1 MAEGGYDP
9 TTENKTPLEDHGID
23 HDDDYDDADITSE
36 EEREWHSTPGA
47 TSTPYRPGDAYHPG
61 EEHEMTHMPQEQSG
75 MVQGPGEPAWN
86 SLTFIYP
93 DASATDL
100 EAYMDPKSKRLMV
113 RMKGVGKKAY
123 PLYTTQRGTN
133 TQQLNP
139 NLTQE
144 IRKALGES
152 TLDQAAALQR
162 ERNENIQRIAQLT
175 NTKNQL
181 NARAEMV
188 EELEKDLERLRTRI
202 RSFEEEIRWIED
214 NAGPLD
220 EERIQR
226 LKDEKA
232 LLEEE
237 HQRVREQY
245 DQAYAQGQRVLHIQ
259 REIRTLRN
267 NNEAQFL
274 PDSLETI
281 SYSFR
286 ASFKPVGRCKG
297 KSA

>member
-1 MAEGGYDP
+1 
-9 TTENKTPLEDHGID
+9 
-23 HDDDYDDADITSE
+23 
-36 EEREWHSTPGA
+36 
-47 TSTPYRPGDAYHPG
+47 
-61 EEHEMTHMPQEQSG
+61 MPQEQSG

-162 ERNENIQRIAQLT
+162 ERDTNIQRIEQLT
-175 NTKNQL
+175 NTKDQL
-181 NARAEMV
+181 NAKAEEV
-188 EELEKDLERLRTRI
+188 EELKKDLERLRTRI
-202 RSFEEEIRWIED
+202 RAFEEEIRWIED
-214 NAGPLD
+214 NAGPFD

-237 HQRVREQY
+237 HQKVKEQY

-259 REIRTLRN
+259 REIKN
-267 NNEAQFL
+267 PQE
-274 PDSLETI
+274 
-281 SYSFR
+281 
-286 ASFKPVGRCKG
+286 
-297 KSA
+297 

>member
-9 TTENKTPLEDHGID
+9 TTENETPWEDHGID
-23 HDDDYDDADITSE
+23 HDGDYDVDDVDITPE

-162 ERNENIQRIAQLT
+162 E
-175 NTKNQL
+175 
-181 NARAEMV
+181 
-188 EELEKDLERLRTRI
+188 
-202 RSFEEEIRWIED
+202 
-214 NAGPLD
+214 
-220 EERIQR
+220 
-226 LKDEKA
+226 
-232 LLEEE
+232 
-237 HQRVREQY
+237 
-245 DQAYAQGQRVLHIQ
+245 
-259 REIRTLRN
+259 
-267 NNEAQFL
+267 
-274 PDSLETI
+274 
-281 SYSFR
+281 
-286 ASFKPVGRCKG
+286 
-297 KSA
+297 